1 MPSDGRGLND
11 RATISYMLQE
21 VSARNIV
28 AAVVLLLTYTK
39 IKSIKRTTLIK
50 PHAAD
55 HKP

>member
-1 MPSDGRGLND
+1 
-11 RATISYMLQE
+11 MLQE

-28 AAVVLLLTYTK
+28 LAAVVLLLTYTK